1 MSDIKF
7 NKYCN
12 NNTVQIN
19 ENGLITIAKLQQY
32 KLKNLNHCSV
42 NLLVTI
48 FINEMNQQQQQNK
61 QANLNDKTIKSNS
74 GDLLLKKQ
82 TLLYEIKVKPIS
94 YSMLKLSKKKTSL
107 QNTLIR
113 LDKQSL
119 LKNKLQLNSDGFKMQ
134 WHLKHYDDLG
144 DLFDVVSANTRY
156 TMNRIDLTD
165 FSQINSNV
173 FVYDASGNGKT
184 TSSEKEQNDENSDQE
199 NLKSISS
206 SSSSSSSSLSMLA
219 DSIKLSFLI
228 GTLKPSRV
236 LMEISPFAAN
246 LFDYKDYLGITLAD
260 LGENDFIRNLDFVKR
275 VDATIGDFICL
286 NERMSI
292 EDDLIMNT
300 NNNRLE
306 TTMTTWSTLNSNVI
320 SLVSTENEYNT
331 HDSSVGI
338 CISEGQAIL
347 QSIQGST
354 SKVTHHLK

>member
-1 MSDIKF
+1 
-7 NKYCN
+7 
-12 NNTVQIN
+12 
-19 ENGLITIAKLQQY
+19 
-32 KLKNLNHCSV
+32 
-42 NLLVTI
+42 
-48 FINEMNQQQQQNK
+48 
-61 QANLNDKTIKSNS
+61 
-74 GDLLLKKQ
+74 
-82 TLLYEIKVKPIS
+82 
-94 YSMLKLSKKKTSL
+94 
-107 QNTLIR
+107 
-113 LDKQSL
+113 
-119 LKNKLQLNSDGFKMQ
+119 MQ

-228 GTLKPSRV
+228 GTLKPSRL

-260 LGENDFIRNLDFVKR
+260 LGENDFIRILDFVKR

-306 TTMTTWSTLNSNVI
+306 TTTMTTWSTLNSNVI

>member
-32 KLKNLNHCSV
+32 KLKNLNHCSF

-48 FINEMNQQQQQNK
+48 FINEMNQQHQQNK
-61 QANLNDKTIKSNS
+61 QVNDKTIKSNS

-173 FVYDASGNGKT
+173 FVYNASGNGKT

-206 SSSSSSSSLSMLA
+206 SSSSLSLLA
-219 DSIKLSFLI
+219 DSIELSFLI
-228 GTLKPSRV
+228 RTLKPGRLV
-236 LMEISPFAAN
+236 MEISPFAAN
-246 LFDYKDYLGITLAD
+246 LFDSKDYLGITLAD

-292 EDDLIMNT
+292 ENDLIMNT
-300 NNNRLE
+300 NNNRLL
-306 TTMTTWSTLNSNVI
+306 TTW
-320 SLVSTENEYNT
+320 
-331 HDSSVGI
+331 
-338 CISEGQAIL
+338 
-347 QSIQGST
+347 
-354 SKVTHHLK
+354 